1 MNILNRIRKWRCAL
15 FHEALKALRE
25 EYCLSQIDLC
35 IKIGFNIHSYG
46 YLESGERLPTLDQLK
61 LLSDFYGVS
70 FNR

>member
-1 MNILNRIRKWRCAL
+1 M

-35 IKIGFNIHSYG
+35 IKIGFNLHSYG
-46 YLESGERLPTLDQLK
+46 FLESGERLPTSDQLK